1 MLKDKECEEF
11 LKIIG
16 TDIDKLLVCKIASD
30 SRFRS
35 PQNIFEIAQ
44 NLQINSAIIE
54 NFADGFEKIEQEFSS
69 QQSLILICGSLY
81 FASEFLLE
89 NQ

>member
-1 MLKDKECEEF
+1 MLKDKNCEDF

-16 TDIDKLLVCKIASD
+16 NKIDKLLICKIASD

-44 NLQINSAIIE
+44 NLQINSTIIE
-54 NFADGFEKIEQEFSS
+54 NFADGLEKIQQEFSS
-69 QQSLILICGSLY
+69 LQSLILICGSLY
-81 FASEFLLE
+81 FASEFLIK

>member
-1 MLKDKECEEF
+1 MLKDKNCEEF

-16 TDIDKLLVCKIASD
+16 NKIDKLLICKIASD
-30 SRFRS
+30 ARFRS
-35 PQNIFEIAQ
+35 PQNILEIAQ

-54 NFADGFEKIEQEFSS
+54 NFADGFEKIQQEFSS
-69 QQSLILICGSLY
+69 QQALILICGSLY
-81 FASEFLLE
+81 FSAEFLIE